1 MIRVFKQ
8 NKGVDYVHSYSHL
21 TKITIIRDLIA
32 LASIHDLVVHQMD
45 VKTSFLNGDLKE
57 EIYTTQPEGFVVPG
71 QEDTICKLRKS
82 LYELKEELKQLNK
95 KFTITLVDNNFVVNS
110 SDTCVYSKM
119 IGSDC
124 VIICLYVDD
133 MLIFGPNV
141 NVINETI
148 NLK

>member
-1 MIRVFKQ
+1 M
-8 NKGVDYVHSYSHL
+8 
-21 TKITIIRDLIA
+21 
-32 LASIHDLVVHQMD
+32 
-45 VKTSFLNGDLKE
+45 
-57 EIYTTQPEGFVVPG
+57 TQPEGFLVSRQQDKV
-71 QEDTICKLRKS
+71 CKLKKS
-82 LYELKEELKQLNK
+82 LYGLKQALKQWYEIFN
-95 KFTITLVDNNFVVNS
+95 ITLVDNDFVVNS
-110 SDTCVYSKM
+110 SDTCVFSKM